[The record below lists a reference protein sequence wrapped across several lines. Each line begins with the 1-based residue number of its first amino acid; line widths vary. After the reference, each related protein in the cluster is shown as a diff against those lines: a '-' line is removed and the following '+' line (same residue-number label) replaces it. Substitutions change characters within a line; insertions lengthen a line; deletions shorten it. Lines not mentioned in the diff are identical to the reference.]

1 MILYTN
7 CDVRNK
13 LANKISR
20 QRYKRTCITFLK
32 VLSRNAIKN
41 SFHRHLKSRVLV
53 SVITRFRLF
62 LATYKQ
68 FCSLKQCA
76 VCYKMDFQNTSHVVT
91 CFPDNN

>member
-32 VLSRNAIKN
+32 VLSHNAIKIRFIGT
-41 SFHRHLKSRVLV
+41 SSRG
-53 SVITRFRLF
+53 FWF
-62 LATYKQ
+62 L
-68 FCSLKQCA
+68 
-76 VCYKMDFQNTSHVVT
+76 
-91 CFPDNN
+91 